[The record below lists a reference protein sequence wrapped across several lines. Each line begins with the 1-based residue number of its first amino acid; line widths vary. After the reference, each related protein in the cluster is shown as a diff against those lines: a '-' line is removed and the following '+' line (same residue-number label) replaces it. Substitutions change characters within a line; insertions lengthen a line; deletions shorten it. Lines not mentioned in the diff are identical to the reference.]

1 MAREGY
7 ERATVSAVA
16 REAGLAPGLLHY
28 HFASKREILIAL
40 IERLA
45 GGLEE
50 RLTRRLAAAG
60 EDPRARLF
68 ACIDAHVALGR
79 DADPR
84 AVAAWIVVAAEAVR
98 DGEVRALYAAAIAA
112 SLARLRVM
120 VLSCLRA
127 EGRATRNAGKIAA
140 ALLSAI
146 EGAYLLSTAA
156 PGTLPEGFAAPTIR
170 RMAEGLLVAEPR
182 A

>member
-7 ERATVSAVA
+7 ERATVAAVA
-16 REAGLAPGLLHY
+16 REAALTPGLLHY
-28 HFASKREILIAL
+28 HFATKREILIAL

-45 GGLEE
+45 AGLEE
-50 RLTRRLAAAG
+50 RLTRRLALAG
-60 EDPRARLF
+60 DDAPARLF
-68 ACIDAHVALGR
+68 ACIDAHVAQGR

-98 DGEVRALYAAAIAA
+98 DSEVRALYTDAIVA
-112 SLARLRVM
+112 SLGRLRAM
-120 VLSCLRA
+120 VLECLRA
-127 EGRATRNAGKIAA
+127 QGRVTRNAGKIAA

-146 EGAYLLSTAA
+146 EGAYLLGTAA